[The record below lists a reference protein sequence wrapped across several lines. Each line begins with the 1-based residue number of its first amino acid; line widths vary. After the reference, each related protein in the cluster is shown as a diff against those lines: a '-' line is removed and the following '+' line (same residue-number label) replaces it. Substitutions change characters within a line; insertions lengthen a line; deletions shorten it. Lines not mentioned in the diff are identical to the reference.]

1 MIAMKK
7 VGIFVAILSAALLTG
22 CGNNTSNNSGSVTGS
37 GNSGDVT
44 GSESVASSG
53 NSGDIAGSESVASS
67 GNSGNI
73 AGSESVA
80 EKKADFYAEVA
91 LNAVEFPKMT
101 KVVEADEID
110 AFFEFNTANY
120 ADFSLYMNVMSV
132 QLNRVFV
139 VKPIDGKHD
148 EVYSE
153 LEAYLDDLVR
163 TGTYYP
169 AQEASAMGSQMGET
183 ADGYIYIIV
192 HEDGL
197 TAVRAIENAV
207 GG

>member
-1 MIAMKK
+1 MSMKK
-7 VGIFVAILSAALLTG
+7 FAIISAILSAVLLTA
-22 CGNNTSNNSGSVTGS
+22 CNNGGS
-37 GNSGDVT
+37 
-44 GSESVASSG
+44 GSESSYGSATSSSSVNESSSG
-53 NSGDIAGSESVASS
+53 STTSTSSVNESSS
-67 GNSGNI
+67 DST
-73 AGSESVA
+73 SSSVD
-80 EKKADFYAEVA
+80 EKKADLYANKA

-101 KVVEADEID
+101 KVETPEEID

-148 EVYSE
+148 EVYAE
-153 LEAYLDDLVR
+153 LEAYLDDLVK
-163 TGTYYP
+163 TGAYYP

-207 GG
+207 SG

>member
-1 MIAMKK
+1 MSMKK
-7 VGIFVAILSAALLTG
+7 FAIISAILSAVLLTA
-22 CGNNTSNNSGSVTGS
+22 CNNGGS
-37 GNSGDVT
+37 
-44 GSESVASSG
+44 GSESSSG
-53 NSGDIAGSESVASS
+53 SATSTSSVNESSS
-67 GNSGNI
+67 DSTTSTSSVN
-73 AGSESVA
+73 ESSSDLTSSSVD
-80 EKKADFYAEVA
+80 EKKADLYANEA

-101 KVVEADEID
+101 KVETPEEID

-148 EVYSE
+148 EVYAE
-153 LEAYLDDLVR
+153 LEAYLDDLVK
-163 TGTYYP
+163 TGAYYP

-207 GG
+207 SG

>member
-1 MIAMKK
+1 MKITS
-7 VGIFVAILSAALLTG
+7 IFAVILSAAFLTA
-22 CGNNTSNNSGSVTGS
+22 CSNSASV
-37 GNSGDVT
+37 N
-44 GSESVASSG
+44 ESSSG
-53 NSGDIAGSESVASS
+53 NVTGLESSSVNESSSLSEAST
-67 GNSGNI
+67 
-73 AGSESVA
+73 VT
-80 EKKADFYAEVA
+80 EKKADFYAEIA
-91 LNAVEFPKMT
+91 LNSVEFPKMT
-101 KVVEADEID
+101 KVETAEEID

-153 LEAYLDDLVR
+153 LEAYLEDLVR

-169 AQEASAMGSQMGET
+169 SQEASAMGSQMGET

>member
-1 MIAMKK
+1 MSMKK
-7 VGIFVAILSAALLTG
+7 FAIISAILSAVLLTA
-22 CGNNTSNNSGSVTGS
+22 CNNGGS
-37 GNSGDVT
+37 
-44 GSESVASSG
+44 GSESSYGSATSSSSVNESSSG
-53 NSGDIAGSESVASS
+53 STTSTSSVNESSS
-67 GNSGNI
+67 DST
-73 AGSESVA
+73 SSSVD
-80 EKKADFYAEVA
+80 EKKADLYANEA

-101 KVVEADEID
+101 KVETPEEID

-148 EVYSE
+148 EVYAE
-153 LEAYLDDLVR
+153 LEAYLDDLVK
-163 TGTYYP
+163 TGAYYP

-207 GG
+207 SG

>member
-1 MIAMKK
+1 MSMKK
-7 VGIFVAILSAALLTG
+7 FAIISAILSAVLLTA
-22 CGNNTSNNSGSVTGS
+22 CNNG
-37 GNSGDVT
+37 
-44 GSESVASSG
+44 GSESESSSG
-53 NSGDIAGSESVASS
+53 SATSSSSVNESSS
-67 GNSGNI
+67 GSTTSTSSVN
-73 AGSESVA
+73 ESSSDSTSSSVD
-80 EKKADFYAEVA
+80 EKKADLYANEA

-101 KVVEADEID
+101 KVETPEEVD

-148 EVYSE
+148 EVYAE
-153 LEAYLDDLVR
+153 LEAYLDDLVK
-163 TGTYYP
+163 TGAYYP

-207 GG
+207 SG

>member
-1 MIAMKK
+1 MKK
-7 VGIFVAILSAALLTG
+7 FAIISAILSAVLLTA
-22 CGNNTSNNSGSVTGS
+22 CNNGGS
-37 GNSGDVT
+37 
-44 GSESVASSG
+44 GSESSSG
-53 NSGDIAGSESVASS
+53 SATSSSSVNESSS
-67 GNSGNI
+67 GSTTSTSSVN
-73 AGSESVA
+73 ESSSDSTSSSVD
-80 EKKADFYAEVA
+80 EKKADLYANEA

-101 KVVEADEID
+101 KVETPEEID

-148 EVYSE
+148 EVYAE
-153 LEAYLDDLVR
+153 LEAYLDDLVK
-163 TGTYYP
+163 TGAYYP

-207 GG
+207 SG

>member
-1 MIAMKK
+1 MSMKK
-7 VGIFVAILSAALLTG
+7 FAIISVILSAVLLTA
-22 CGNNTSNNSGSVTGS
+22 CNNGGS
-37 GNSGDVT
+37 
-44 GSESVASSG
+44 GSESSSG
-53 NSGDIAGSESVASS
+53 SATSSSSVNESSS
-67 GNSGNI
+67 GSATSTSSVN
-73 AGSESVA
+73 ESSSDLTSSSVD
-80 EKKADFYAEVA
+80 EKKADLYANEA

-101 KVVEADEID
+101 KVETPEEID

-148 EVYSE
+148 EVYAE
-153 LEAYLDDLVR
+153 LEAYLDDLVK
-163 TGTYYP
+163 TGAYYP

-192 HEDGL
+192 HEDGS

-207 GG
+207 SG

>member
-1 MIAMKK
+1 MSMKK
-7 VGIFVAILSAALLTG
+7 FAIISAILSAVLLTA
-22 CGNNTSNNSGSVTGS
+22 CNNGGS
-37 GNSGDVT
+37 
-44 GSESVASSG
+44 GSESSSG
-53 NSGDIAGSESVASS
+53 SATSSSSVNESSS
-67 GNSGNI
+67 GSTTSTSSVN
-73 AGSESVA
+73 ESSSDSTSSSVD
-80 EKKADFYAEVA
+80 EKKADLYANEA

-101 KVVEADEID
+101 KVETPEEID

-148 EVYSE
+148 EVYAE
-153 LEAYLDDLVR
+153 LEAYLNDLVK
-163 TGTYYP
+163 TGAYYP

-183 ADGYIYIIV
+183 SDGYIYIIV

-207 GG
+207 SG

>member
-1 MIAMKK
+1 MSMKK
-7 VGIFVAILSAALLTG
+7 FAIISAILSAVLLTA
-22 CGNNTSNNSGSVTGS
+22 CNNGGS
-37 GNSGDVT
+37 
-44 GSESVASSG
+44 GSESSYGSATSSSSVNESSSG
-53 NSGDIAGSESVASS
+53 STTSTSSVNESSS
-67 GNSGNI
+67 DST
-73 AGSESVA
+73 SSSVD
-80 EKKADFYAEVA
+80 EKKADLYANKA

-101 KVVEADEID
+101 KVETPEEID

-148 EVYSE
+148 EVYAE

>member
-1 MIAMKK
+1 MKK
-7 VGIFVAILSAALLTG
+7 FAIISAILSAVLLTA
-22 CGNNTSNNSGSVTGS
+22 CNNGGS
-37 GNSGDVT
+37 
-44 GSESVASSG
+44 GSESSSG
-53 NSGDIAGSESVASS
+53 SATSTSSVNESSS
-67 GNSGNI
+67 DSTTSTSSVN
-73 AGSESVA
+73 ESSSDLTSSSVD
-80 EKKADFYAEVA
+80 EKKADLYANEA

-101 KVVEADEID
+101 KVETPVEID

-148 EVYSE
+148 EVYAE
-153 LEAYLDDLVR
+153 LEAYLDDLVK
-163 TGTYYP
+163 TGAYYP

-207 GG
+207 SG

>member
-1 MIAMKK
+1 MSMKK
-7 VGIFVAILSAALLTG
+7 FAIISAILSAVLLTA
-22 CGNNTSNNSGSVTGS
+22 CNNGGS
-37 GNSGDVT
+37 
-44 GSESVASSG
+44 GSESSSG
-53 NSGDIAGSESVASS
+53 SATSSSSVNESSS
-67 GNSGNI
+67 GSTTSTSSIN
-73 AGSESVA
+73 ESSSDSTSSSVD
-80 EKKADFYAEVA
+80 EKKADLYANEA

-101 KVVEADEID
+101 KVETPEEID

-148 EVYSE
+148 EVYAE
-153 LEAYLDDLVR
+153 LEAYLDDLVK
-163 TGTYYP
+163 TGAYYP

-207 GG
+207 SG

>member
-1 MIAMKK
+1 MSMKK
-7 VGIFVAILSAALLTG
+7 FAIISAILSAVLLTA
-22 CGNNTSNNSGSVTGS
+22 CNNGGS
-37 GNSGDVT
+37 
-44 GSESVASSG
+44 GSESSSG
-53 NSGDIAGSESVASS
+53 SATSSSSVNESSS
-67 GNSGNI
+67 GSTTSTSSVN
-73 AGSESVA
+73 ESSSDSTTSSSVD
-80 EKKADFYAEVA
+80 EKKADLYANEA

-101 KVVEADEID
+101 KVETPEEID

-148 EVYSE
+148 EVYAE
-153 LEAYLDDLVR
+153 LEAYLDDLVK
-163 TGTYYP
+163 TGAYYP

-207 GG
+207 SG

>member
-1 MIAMKK
+1 MSMKK
-7 VGIFVAILSAALLTG
+7 FAIISVILSAVLLTA
-22 CGNNTSNNSGSVTGS
+22 CNNGGS
-37 GNSGDVT
+37 
-44 GSESVASSG
+44 GSESSSG
-53 NSGDIAGSESVASS
+53 SATSSSSVNESSS
-67 GNSGNI
+67 GSTTSTSSVN
-73 AGSESVA
+73 ESSSDSTSSSVD
-80 EKKADFYAEVA
+80 EKKADLYANEA

-101 KVVEADEID
+101 KVETPEEID

-148 EVYSE
+148 EVYAE
-153 LEAYLDDLVR
+153 LEAYLDDLVK
-163 TGTYYP
+163 TGAYYP

-207 GG
+207 SG

>member
-1 MIAMKK
+1 MKK

-132 QLNRVFV
+132 NLNRVII
-139 VKPIDGKHD
+139 VKPLPDKHD
-148 EVYSE
+148 EVYAE
-153 LEAYLDDLVR
+153 LSGYYNDLIENIAF
-163 TGTYYP
+163 YP
-169 AQEASAMGSQMGET
+169 AQESAATGAKIGET

-192 HEDGL
+192 HEDGES
-197 TAVRAIENAV
+197 AVQAIQNAV
-207 GG
+207 SG

>member
-1 MIAMKK
+1 MSMKK
-7 VGIFVAILSAALLTG
+7 FAIISAILSAVLLTA
-22 CGNNTSNNSGSVTGS
+22 CNNGGS
-37 GNSGDVT
+37 
-44 GSESVASSG
+44 GSESSPGSATSSSSVNESSSG
-53 NSGDIAGSESVASS
+53 STTSTSSVNESSS
-67 GNSGNI
+67 DST
-73 AGSESVA
+73 SSSVD
-80 EKKADFYAEVA
+80 EKKADLYANEA

-101 KVVEADEID
+101 KVETPEEID

-148 EVYSE
+148 EVYAE
-153 LEAYLDDLVR
+153 LEAYLDDLVK
-163 TGTYYP
+163 TGAYYP

-207 GG
+207 SG

>member
-1 MIAMKK
+1 MSMKK
-7 VGIFVAILSAALLTG
+7 FAIISAILSAVLLTA
-22 CGNNTSNNSGSVTGS
+22 CNNGGS
-37 GNSGDVT
+37 
-44 GSESVASSG
+44 GSESSSG
-53 NSGDIAGSESVASS
+53 SATSSSSVNESSS
-67 GNSGNI
+67 GSTTSTSSVN
-73 AGSESVA
+73 ESSSDSTSSSVD
-80 EKKADFYAEVA
+80 EKKADLYANEA

-101 KVVEADEID
+101 KVETPEEID

-148 EVYSE
+148 EVYAE
-153 LEAYLDDLVR
+153 LEAYLDDLVK
-163 TGTYYP
+163 TGAYYP

-207 GG
+207 SG